1 MQNESSY
8 NNNYGLN
15 MTDLNSLL
23 QELGFTDYEARAY
36 IALLQENP
44 LNGYELA
51 KVSGIPRPNIYKV
64 LQKLEERE
72 IVIRAD
78 TPNSAVY
85 SPISPGQ
92 LTKRLGNRFKSILDA
107 ASEGLESVSK
117 PGERDYVW
125 NVESYDAVIG
135 QVRTLIEQA
144 QENIIVAMWQPEAKI
159 LNDVITEAIGR
170 NIPVQT
176 LCLQACPQE
185 CGFCCGTI
193 YRYPVISSQQTRWLI
208 AVQDEANLVM
218 ADIQVNKQNGDLSA
232 EGIRTRQHYLGELA
246 SWYIRHS
253 IALSSILG
261 DTGDSITSL
270 LSPETQSLLQSLSP
284 DEDSWLA
291 HMRRLLDQ

>member
-1 MQNESSY
+1 
-8 NNNYGLN
+8 
-15 MTDLNSLL
+15 MTDLNNLL

-36 IALLQENP
+36 IALLQQNP

-64 LQKLEERE
+64 LQKLEERG

-107 ASEGLESVSK
+107 ASEALESVSK
-117 PGERDYVW
+117 PGARDYVW
-125 NVESYDAVIG
+125 NIESYDAVID

-144 QENIIVAMWQPEAKI
+144 QENIIVAMWQPEARL

-170 NIPVQT
+170 NIVVQT

-185 CGFCCGTI
+185 CGFCCGTV
-193 YRYPVISSQQTRWLI
+193 YRYPVISSRQTRWLI
-208 AVQDEANLVM
+208 AVQDEADLVM
-218 ADIQVNKQNGDLSA
+218 ADIKDNQNGEPGV

-253 IALSSILG
+253 IALSSILSDAG
-261 DTGDSITSL
+261 DRITSL
-270 LSPETQSLLQSLSP
+270 LSPDTQSLLQSLSP
-284 DEDSWLA
+284 DEESWLV
-291 HMRRLLDQ
+291 HMQRLLDQ